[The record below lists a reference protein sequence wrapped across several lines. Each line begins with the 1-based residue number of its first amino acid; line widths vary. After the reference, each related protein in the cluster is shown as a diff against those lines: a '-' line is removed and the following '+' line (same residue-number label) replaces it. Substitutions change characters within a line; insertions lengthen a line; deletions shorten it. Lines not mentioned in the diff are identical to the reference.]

1 MVLSGWQGT
10 WLHNAVVCCWPRLRL
25 LSPMADAVHIDPAHH
40 PVPDAG
46 GLPAITAV
54 VAQASRRLFVQ
65 TAVVRLLWVAP
76 PMLLVFG
83 TWILLVR
90 LAIWPQAWDT
100 SAELGLAV
108 LAALAGGSVLAQR
121 RVAMAVARQLDGAA
135 GTADQLSTALWLA
148 QAGQQDGWAHLQT
161 ARAAAAASTISLP
174 QALPWPVLRPW
185 PLVGALALLV
195 TVILLPPPRV
205 WLQDAGT
212 VSVPGLSLRWP
223 GGPEP
228 FASAADLLGEE
239 GLALLEVDAE
249 VLAEVTEQV
258 TDPATKQWL
267 TALREV
273 VQAVQEGRLD
283 KQQALQ
289 KLAELEA
296 TRPGQSA
303 DAGTATPDPTGTAPS
318 DPAEAERQKDVAV
331 KNALAEAAKEA
342 VKAAPKGPEAEAIK
356 KAAESGDLGKL
367 ADAVEKLAGKD
378 MSDAELE
385 KWVKALEKFA
395 DKLGD
400 RKVPEKFKALAERIA
415 RLQDKRNKEGGL
427 SQSDQRR
434 LQDAKH
440 ELQQLRKEQGD
451 VEGAKH
457 QVQRLEKQVRH
468 AADEM
473 RRAQQEQ
480 QQRLGKDGKNGK
492 DGKDGQQ
499 GQDGQSGEAGQN
511 GKQAGA
517 KQQMREAMRQAADE
531 LRRESEGQKS
541 RQAQRMGQSRLRDLR
556 EGLSRAKQQ
565 RRQAQGGKQDR
576 GKQGEEGGDEG
587 QEDGDKGEEGDG
599 QQGDA
604 GQQDGDQPGDG
615 AGKQP
620 GRQAG
625 KQAGQQGQGNKA
637 GQRKG
642 FRLGS
647 GSLGD
652 KSRTQLIREGYGQK
666 TASTGNGEGGEGEPG
681 RGKGGP
687 NNGKRSG
694 AEAGRDERVKG
705 AQGSGPDTKQVFL
718 DTAKKGF
725 ARQGWRDVYGEYSEV
740 AEEMI
745 DKQQLPAGKKR
756 LVRRYFEKIRPR

>member
-1 MVLSGWQGT
+1 
-10 WLHNAVVCCWPRLRL
+10 
-25 LSPMADAVHIDPAHH
+25 MADAVHIDPAQH

-46 GLPAITAV
+46 GLPAVTAV

-76 PMLLVFG
+76 AVLLVFG
-83 TWILLVR
+83 AWILLLR
-90 LAIWPQAWDT
+90 LAIWPQSWDAG
-100 SAELGLAV
+100 AELGLAL
-108 LAALAGGSVLAQR
+108 LAVLAGGFVLAQR
-121 RVAMAVARQLDGAA
+121 REAMAVARQLDGAA
-135 GTADQLSTALWLA
+135 ATADQLSTALWLA
-148 QAGQQDGWAHLQT
+148 QTGQQDGWARLQT
-161 ARAAAAASTISLP
+161 ARAGAAATAISLP
-174 QALPWPVLRPW
+174 QALPWPALRPW
-185 PLVGALALLV
+185 PLVGALAVLV
-195 TVILLPPPRV
+195 AVVMLPAPRV

-212 VSVPGLSLRWP
+212 ESVAGLSLRWP
-223 GGPEP
+223 AGPEP

-239 GLALLEVDAE
+239 GLALLDVDAE
-249 VLAEVTEQV
+249 VLAEVAEQV
-258 TDPATKQWL
+258 SDPATKQWL
-267 TALREV
+267 SALRDV

-296 TRPGQSA
+296 TKPGQSG
-303 DAGTATPDPTGTAPS
+303 DAGAAPPDPTGTAPA

-342 VKAAPKGPEAEAIK
+342 VKAAPKGAEAEAIK
-356 KAAESGDLGKL
+356 AAAESGDLGKL

-427 SQSDQRR
+427 SPTDQRR

-480 QQRLGKDGKNGK
+480 QQRLGKDGKN
-492 DGKDGQQ
+492 GKDGQQ

-556 EGLSRAKQQ
+556 EGLSRAKHQ

-576 GKQGEEGGDEG
+576 GKQGEQGDQEG
-587 QEDGDKGEEGDG
+587 QEGGEPGEEGDG

-604 GQQDGDQPGDG
+604 GNQDGQQEGKQAG
-615 AGKQP
+615 EKTGKQP
-620 GRQAG
+620 GQQAG
-625 KQAGQQGQGNKA
+625 KQGQGNKA

-694 AEAGRDERVKG
+694 AEAGRDERVRG